1 MAGGAAAVAA
11 AGEARRRATSSC
23 FSVRPTAE
31 RLRPLAAMAAFS
43 SETLISDG
51 DFVSGVAA
59 EAAAA
64 VGGVGG
70 GGDAEAA
77 AAEEEAEFGVEIEAD
92 AAPALF
98 PPFFFFVMVVADVL
112 KTLLR
117 AVVEQ

>member
-1 MAGGAAAVAA
+1 
-11 AGEARRRATSSC
+11 
-23 FSVRPTAE
+23 
-31 RLRPLAAMAAFS
+31 MAAFS

-64 VGGVGG
+64 VGG

-77 AAEEEAEFGVEIEAD
+77 AAAAEAEFGVEIEAD

-98 PPFFFFVMVVADVL
+98 PPFFFFVMGDADVT

-117 AVVEQ
+117 EQ